1 MKDVLKSLAK
11 WFGIVL
17 IILFAAWML
26 TKIWNGINLPTCP
39 ECSASNGGTTQG
51 LDIDTNTDDNVSVG
65 GVTLGEETVCDY
77 ADGFN
82 SRGQVVPS
90 GTKVTGPASIKPD
103 RDTNEGIL
111 LMPGAEYTT
120 EATDEVIWLFV
131 GDEACVNAQAEYFS
145 SVTTIEN

>member
-1 MKDVLKSLAK
+1 MKKSTVRKIVTIVVIVVLGIIFLSGCGLVTVLTYQWLSPARVATVSTPEGVTAVETNDVY
-11 WFGIVL
+11 
-17 IILFAAWML
+17 
-26 TKIWNGINLPTCP
+26 T
-39 ECSASNGGTTQG
+39 
-51 LDIDTNTDDNVSVG
+51 G

-131 GDEACVNAQAEYFS
+131 GDEACVNAQAESFS